1 MVSCLLLQALVAAPA
16 TAEGVDGL
24 QRAPVAAVTQDALG
38 QKGDQNAQ
46 TALFLPFD
54 AQTGIAAF
62 WSGPDFIVVADQPVP
77 AMMRAS
83 GGTGVF
89 SGLTV
94 TVLDH
99 ATLLRIPL
107 PQHPVLRLSRQKEG
121 WQLQAPEPASLQKKD
136 GQTALAPSGAAG
148 AAAAPGSA
156 AASTSA
162 STPAP
167 APAPATT
174 STSATTTTAAATS
187 ASAGSSSP
195 SSSSTAT
202 LSSVGAALAGK
213 PSSGG
218 GGVSASLHTI
228 TAQPAPG
235 YVLFPL
241 QQPGHEFEL
250 PDPATGARLLI
261 ATSRTASGG
270 VAQAQHAVGYS
281 VRPTLEGVVV
291 EADADQIV
299 MQGTAKGAVLRAVS
313 LHPVPVGLPL
323 PEQVT
328 EASRQKD
335 WQWFGLQEASPATL
349 AAEREGKLAALAKAS
364 ARQKKAATF
373 AAAQAA
379 FASGAFQKAAT
390 LLADM
395 PETTPDSGSASAG
408 APSTQRPEIALRAAS
423 ALLAGN
429 LKGARALV
437 APEWISL
444 PEFHLWQGLY
454 GLYAGQN
461 SQRTAIL
468 LAAGFAQAQHYP
480 APLRDRI
487 APAMAL
493 YIARYGTPATV
504 RMMEPL
510 PDGPAYDLPRALLQA
525 REGKTETARVALENL
540 TASDDAQR
548 AAIART
554 EIVRLMQDADLIAPD
569 MAADVYRKLLKGEN
583 GASPAPA
590 DIRTLTAVGLAHA
603 LIRNGEP
610 KVALSVLEGLQPSAD
625 VPEDVLA
632 EAYRAALYRLVFNG
646 ASASLGLPPGSEEE
660 LSVTQRTA
668 LVAQGLPHVPDGAEK
683 AKLLL
688 GYGRLLLEAGH
699 ADTAA
704 TAFSQAI
711 AMQADPQARAEG
723 EELLAQAAMQAHQ
736 LALAQMALDHA
747 VSPLMP
753 DDLAARKA
761 YDAARVAQARGETE
775 KAQAL
780 LAHDE
785 SDAGLDL
792 RGQLYEADHRW
803 ADAVL
808 VVGRLASRGLPQ
820 DGALTEAQ
828 RALAFRL
835 ATDAAAARDWETL
848 HRLKDWLAGRTL
860 GRERDALFTLLLR
873 QMPRS
878 AASH

>member
-38 QKGDQNAQ
+38 QKGEQNAQ

-107 PQHPVLRLSRQKEG
+107 PQHPALRLSRQKEG

-136 GQTALAPSGAAG
+136 EQTAQAPSGAAG
-148 AAAAPGSA
+148 GGAAPASA

-162 STPAP
+162 S
-167 APAPATT
+167 APATTAAAT

-187 ASAGSSSP
+187 TSAGSSSP

-202 LSSVGAALAGK
+202 LSSGGA
-213 PSSGG
+213 
-218 GGVSASLHTI
+218 ASLHTI

-299 MQGTAKGAVLRAVS
+299 MQGTAKGAVLHAVS

-323 PEQVT
+323 PEPVT

-349 AAEREGKLAALAKAS
+349 SAEREEKLAALAKVS
-364 ARQKKAATF
+364 PRQKKAATF

-395 PETTPDSGSASAG
+395 PETTPDSGSASAAG
-408 APSTQRPEIALRAAS
+408 SATRRPEIALRAVS

-429 LKGARALV
+429 LKGVQALA

-493 YIARYGTPATV
+493 YIARYGTLATV
-504 RMMEPL
+504 RTMAPL

-590 DIRTLTAVGLAHA
+590 DIRTLTAVGLAQA